1 MELIE
6 EIKFMEYYIEN
17 VIMDLESS
25 IDNIKD
31 KFRNEVPEN
40 KPSQLDWDLCELQI
54 KEEIEKLLNKG
65 EFELFLSISKKYYNS
80 EIEYYWEDILNGD
93 LESLI
98 TWNFGNCIL
107 YNMKEI
113 LEKPEMIKYA
123 GFDPNNNPLQ
133 NRKYIK

>member
-6 EIKFMEYYIEN
+6 EIRFMEYYLEN

-25 IDNIKD
+25 IDNIRV

-40 KPSQLDWDLCELQI
+40 NPSQLDRDLCELQI
-54 KEEIEKLLNKG
+54 KEEIEKLINKG

-80 EIEYYWEDILNGD
+80 DIYYYWVDILNV
-93 LESLI
+93 SLI
-98 TWNFGNCIL
+98 SLINWHFGNCIL

-123 GFDPNNNPLQ
+123 GFDPNNNPL
-133 NRKYIK
+133 KLELDD